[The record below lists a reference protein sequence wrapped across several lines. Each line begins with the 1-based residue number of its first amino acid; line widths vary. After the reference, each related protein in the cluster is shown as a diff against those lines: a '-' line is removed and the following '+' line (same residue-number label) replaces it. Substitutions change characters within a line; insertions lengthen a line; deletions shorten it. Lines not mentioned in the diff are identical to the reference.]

1 MPIYQSKCCSHLLGY
16 TCIHLP
22 AGEESRCV
30 ATLEEFSPGNLVEIT
45 HLHMILIGHTGV
57 GKTSV
62 VKHLKGEKIDPDEN
76 STEVME
82 PQLLVCKQPELL
94 IRETLAASLQ
104 GTGFFVKEN
113 ENYRAEPGKFYLNIW
128 DTGGQSMFQDLLPCF
143 AKLRSLYGVVFK
155 LTDDLDSYP
164 KNSFRFGRQKYSTGP
179 CPYSNKDLIYRCLGY
194 IETFSSSIKDTIP
207 RLPSEIVDILQLE
220 REEQEFPIAVLIGTY
235 RDKFEKPD
243 KIEKSEKLLDKL
255 VTFTENLEKVEC
267 LHSKIHYPTEAIFQ
281 IPVYMLDNTKA
292 GSRDEI
298 DEGVQVLVEDISM
311 LAKKTTVKVPKNWLD
326 FKQKLEEICKSNY
339 PNGIIPFTDVSKVAE
354 ECHISNV
361 IAPLIY
367 FHELGF
373 FLWYYY
379 SNRPTLKDYVVLD
392 PEKLLKVLARIF
404 DAKGYGS
411 FSCEWKRLKSKG
423 ILEKKLSDHCLDE
436 QKTGIS
442 TQWVLEFLSEHYV
455 ASPIDHKVL
464 GKGHFIP
471 SMLRVRDKLDC
482 LDEPT
487 SSLYIVLNAGF
498 VPPGLF
504 PKWVTILSNHNL
516 NLGTG
521 HWVLCEE
528 ELYRN
533 QVKFEVQQNY
543 RVLLTEHVDCI
554 QVECCPPPSETPD
567 PQVYRTVRNVLDVCL
582 FRTVPKWIYEREY
595 QFTFACT
602 DASHHLLPADAI
614 TNQNVTCSQ
623 HQMMELTEGQL
634 LWLGIGRTMPSEL
647 LVE

>member
-1 MPIYQSKCCSHLLGY
+1 M
-16 TCIHLP
+16 CIHLP
-22 AGEESRCV
+22 VGEESRRV
-30 ATLEEFSPGNLVEIT
+30 ATLEEFSPENLVEVT

-82 PQLLVCKQPELL
+82 PRLLIRRPKQPELL
-94 IRETLAASLQ
+94 IRETLAAPLE
-104 GTGFFVKEN
+104 GTGFFVQEN
-113 ENYRAEPGKFYLNIW
+113 EYYKAEPGKFYLNVW
-128 DTGGQSMFQDLLPCF
+128 DTGGQAMFQDLLPCF

-164 KNSFRFGRQKYSTGP
+164 ESSFRFGRQKHSIGP

-207 RLPSEIVDILQLE
+207 RLPSEVVDILQLDQK
-220 REEQEFPIAVLIGTY
+220 EQEFPMAVLIGTY

-243 KIEKSEKLLDKL
+243 MAEKSERLLEKL

-267 LHSKIHYPTEAIFQ
+267 LHSKIHYPTEAVCQ
-281 IPVYMLDNTKA
+281 IPVYLLDNTKA

-298 DEGVQVLVEDISM
+298 DEGFRVLVEDISM
-311 LAKKTTVKVPKNWLD
+311 LAEKTTVKVPKNWLN
-326 FKQKLEEICKSNY
+326 FKQRLEKICKSNY
-339 PNGIIPFTDVSKVAE
+339 PSGIIPFTDVSKVAE

-379 SNRPTLKDYVVLD
+379 SNRPILKDYVVLD
-392 PEKLLKVLARIF
+392 PEKLLKVLARNF

-411 FSCEWKRLKSKG
+411 FSREWTKLKSKG
-423 ILEKKLSDHCLDE
+423 ILGKKLSNHYLDE
-436 QKTGIS
+436 RKTGIS
-442 TQWVLEFLSEHYV
+442 TQWVLEFLTEHYV
-455 ASPIDHKVL
+455 ASPIDHKIL
-464 GKGHFIP
+464 GKGYFIP
-471 SMLRVRDKLDC
+471 SMLRVSDKLDH
-482 LDEPT
+482 LVEPT

-504 PKWVTILSNHNL
+504 PKLVTILSGHVL
-516 NLGTG
+516 KFGTG
-521 HWVLCEE
+521 QWVLCEP
-528 ELYRN
+528 LYRN
-533 QVKFEVQQNY
+533 QVKFEVEQNY

-554 QVECCPPPSETPD
+554 QVECRPPPSETPD
-567 PQVYRTVRNVLDVCL
+567 PQLYRTVRNVLDVCL

-595 QFTFACT
+595 QFTFSCT
-602 DASHHLLPADAI
+602 DASHHLLPAASIADLK
-614 TNQNVTCSQ
+614 VTCSQ
-623 HQMMELTEGQL
+623 HQTMQLTEDQL
-634 LWLGIGRTMPSEL
+634 LWLGIRKTASSEL
-647 LVE
+647 LVPGI

>member
-1 MPIYQSKCCSHLLGY
+1 
-16 TCIHLP
+16 
-22 AGEESRCV
+22 
-30 ATLEEFSPGNLVEIT
+30 
-45 HLHMILIGHTGV
+45 MILIGHTGV

-82 PQLLVCKQPELL
+82 LQLLVCKQPELL
-94 IRETLAASLQ
+94 IQENLAASLE

-113 ENYRAEPGKFYLNIW
+113 ENYRAEPGKFYLNVW
-128 DTGGQSMFQDLLPCF
+128 DTGGQTMFQDLLPCF

-164 KNSFRFGRQKYSTGP
+164 ESSFRYGRQAYSTGP
-179 CPYSNKDLIYRCLGY
+179 CPYSNEALIYRCLGY

-255 VTFTENLEKVEC
+255 VTFKENLEKVEC
-267 LHSKIHYPTEAIFQ
+267 LHSKIHYPTEAVFQ

-292 GSRDEI
+292 GSSDEI
-298 DEGVQVLVEDISM
+298 DKGVQVLVEDISM
-311 LAKKTTVKVPKNWLD
+311 LAEKTTVKVPKNWLD

-379 SNRPTLKDYVVLD
+379 SNRPILKDYVVLD

-411 FSCEWKRLKSKG
+411 FSREWIKLKSKG
-423 ILEKKLSDHCLDE
+423 ILEKKLSDCCLDE

-442 TQWVLEFLSEHYV
+442 SQWVLEFLSEHYV
-455 ASPIDHKVL
+455 ASPIDHKIL

-471 SMLRVRDKLDC
+471 SMLPHRVELDH
-482 LDEPT
+482 LVEPT

-498 VPPGLF
+498 VPPALF

-521 HWVLCEE
+521 DWVL
-528 ELYRN
+528 
-533 QVKFEVQQNY
+533 
-543 RVLLTEHVDCI
+543 
-554 QVECCPPPSETPD
+554 
-567 PQVYRTVRNVLDVCL
+567 
-582 FRTVPKWIYEREY
+582 
-595 QFTFACT
+595 
-602 DASHHLLPADAI
+602 
-614 TNQNVTCSQ
+614 
-623 HQMMELTEGQL
+623 
-634 LWLGIGRTMPSEL
+634 
-647 LVE
+647 